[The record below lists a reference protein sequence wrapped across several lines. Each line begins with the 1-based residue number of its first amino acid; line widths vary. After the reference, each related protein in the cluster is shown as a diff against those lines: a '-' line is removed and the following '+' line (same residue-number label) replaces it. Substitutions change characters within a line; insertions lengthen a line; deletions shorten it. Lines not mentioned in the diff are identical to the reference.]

1 MHLLQ
6 VLLVLAFAG
15 AVQCIRPTE
24 VDELFAKC
32 LNTFSVK
39 TVHGETVDITA
50 AKIIRQGDCRK
61 VAKKER
67 NLVEDINASIFL
79 DVTTSMPGNGKYLS
93 NISWTYTAL
102 QEHRIPR
109 KFILYFNF
117 FHVNDIDYDKVCL
130 VLKTKQSLLQKHD
143 QVTFHLTCLPLLREP
158 DLEILVQVWCVS
170 GKRFTRPCRRG
181 KRDVARNSCGVL
193 CSNDRVFPMSID
205 NHKGQICKCYI
216 RNYNQPVL
224 NWWHN
229 NSSGVF
235 YIRLRNLP
243 PFLENTEVII
253 SDGNIHSNCC
263 EILNKQNSG
272 IIPGDTEQSLQSQR
286 SYNYSGN
293 YSVSL
298 DAVCPLD
305 NNQHDHSDDCRNN
318 RLLLHYGD
326 QFILVEENALQ
337 PAVDTSLN
345 HSIIIAIVSATA
357 FGSIVITTIV
367 FVVRRCRTKKSSRS
381 RPTIRTPVAVNSD
394 SEMYNQQSS
403 TGTEMQ
409 TFLSNN
415 MTTKND
421 DLCSHSKK
429 LHSNAD
435 LDIYRREEIK
445 PLQYDPDIV
454 SENHDYSKHEYD
466 PEEHIKD
473 DMRCRCNVY
482 S

>member
-1 MHLLQ
+1 MSTNTSFVPSIFTSPMIMALKRHWNTMN
-6 VLLVLAFAG
+6 LARTMPF
-15 AVQCIRPTE
+15 QT
-24 VDELFAKC
+24 L
-32 LNTFSVK
+32 

-130 VLKTKQSLLQKHD
+130 VLKTKQSLLQKH
-143 QVTFHLTCLPLLREP
+143 
-158 DLEILVQVWCVS
+158 
-170 GKRFTRPCRRG
+170 
-181 KRDVARNSCGVL
+181 
-193 CSNDRVFPMSID
+193 
-205 NHKGQICKCYI
+205 
-216 RNYNQPVL
+216 
-224 NWWHN
+224 
-229 NSSGVF
+229 
-235 YIRLRNLP
+235 
-243 PFLENTEVII
+243 
-253 SDGNIHSNCC
+253 
-263 EILNKQNSG
+263 
-272 IIPGDTEQSLQSQR
+272 
-286 SYNYSGN
+286 
-293 YSVSL
+293 L

-473 DMRCRCNVY
+473 DMRCRCNITAKRVY
-482 S
+482 GLTVTSEGYCCNKV